1 MSDHLH
7 DAGKRFLSLLNR
19 HSSLV
24 MDTYLAGTAEVNEE
38 NSKAIDKLVQNGILK
53 RGEPDEPLRLARP
66 VRQMLEEAL
75 RDERNRQV
83 DANIGSA
90 LATLKTLAGHYKEA
104 LHLHDYPAS
113 EVHLQEL
120 QELVFGLKES
130 LRYSTR
136 SLWSRINNEF
146 GYVGTIEAKIR
157 ENQLAQDQ
165 VGELL
170 ASLELFRFDELA
182 ELAGDAREL
191 RRLLVVGLQHTLVD
205 CTQEM
210 AVVQSRLLALLGRFR
225 EIQGRTRLLKGF
237 LLHCEQHPDYK
248 IGPHIERVQVPA
260 LFNQADALLQPA
272 SVDIN
277 QADEEQTLLEL
288 VAQIRRPER
297 EAAAAKLAHGEAFA
311 LTQAEDY
318 TLSDDGLKQDV
329 DRFYCAAIDRAE
341 PLSALEYLQHHQLE
355 WPEESWL
362 YQVIGAFDSLPKEQ
376 QDCFAL
382 DPNLVDH
389 PVFSGN
395 KYIQDVRVALR

>member
-7 DAGKRFLSLLNR
+7 DAGKRFLSLLSR
-19 HSSLV
+19 HSGLV
-24 MDTYLAGTAEVNEE
+24 MDTYVAGTAEVNEE
-38 NSKAIDKLVQNGILK
+38 NAKAIDKLIQNGILR
-53 RGEPDEPLRLARP
+53 RGAPDEPLRLARP

-75 RDERNRQV
+75 KDERNRQV

-90 LATLKTLAGHYKEA
+90 LATLKTLAAHYKEA
-104 LHLHDYPAS
+104 LHLHDYPAAD
-113 EVHLQEL
+113 VHLEAL

-157 ENQLAQDQ
+157 ENRLAQDQ
-165 VGELL
+165 VIELL

-237 LLHCEQHPDYK
+237 LLHCEQHPDYRV
-248 IGPHIERVQVPA
+248 GPHLDRVQVPT
-260 LFNQADALLQPA
+260 LFNQSEAILAPA
-272 SVDIN
+272 SVDVT
-277 QADEEQTLLEL
+277 QADEEQVLLEL
-288 VAQIRRPER
+288 VAQVRRPER
-297 EAAAAKLAHGEAFA
+297 EAEAARLAHGEAFA

-341 PLSALEYLQHHQLE
+341 PISALEYLKHHDLS
-355 WPEESWL
+355 WPEEAWL
-362 YQVIGAFDSLPKEQ
+362 YQVIGAFDSLPKEH

-389 PVFSGN
+389 PIFSGN

>member
-7 DAGKRFLSLLNR
+7 DAGKRFLSLLSR
-19 HSSLV
+19 HSALV
-24 MDTYLAGTAEVNEE
+24 MDTYVAGTAEVNEE
-38 NSKAIDKLVQNGILK
+38 NAKAIDKLVQNGILK
-53 RGEPDEPLRLARP
+53 RSEPDEPLRLARP

-75 RDERNRQV
+75 KDERNRQV

-90 LATLKTLAGHYKEA
+90 LATMKTLAGHYKEA
-104 LHLHDYPAS
+104 LHLHDYPAAD
-113 EVHLQEL
+113 VHLQEL

-157 ENQLAQDQ
+157 ENRLAQEQ
-165 VGELL
+165 VIELL

-237 LLHCEQHPDYK
+237 LLHCEQHPDYRV
-248 IGPHIERVQVPA
+248 GPHLDRVHVPS
-260 LFNQADALLQPA
+260 LFTQAEAILAPA
-272 SVDIN
+272 AVDIT
-277 QADEEQTLLEL
+277 QADEEQVLLEL

-297 EAAAAKLAHGEAFA
+297 DAAAARLAHGEAFE

-341 PLSALEYLQHHQLE
+341 PLSALEYLKHNALD
-355 WPEESWL
+355 WPQEAWL
-362 YQVIGAFDSLPKEQ
+362 YQVIGAFDSLPKEH

-382 DPNLVDH
+382 DPSLVDH
-389 PVFSGN
+389 PIFSGN